1 MGDRVAIFDTTLR
14 DGEQAPGFSMTIQ
27 EKLEVAQ
34 MLSGLNVDVI
44 EAGFPISSPGDL
56 AAVRAIATEVHGPV
70 IAALSRAVRVDIDVA
85 WEAVGG
91 AERPRIHT
99 FIATSEVHMRSKLRK
114 TPDQVVEDVREAVR
128 YAKRY
133 TPDVEFSAEDAS
145 RSDPDFLVRVFTEAV
160 ASGATVIN
168 IPDTV
173 GYAVPEQY
181 AVLVRKIIAEV
192 PGIERVTVSVHCHD
206 DLGLATA
213 NSLAAVAAGARQ
225 VECTINGIG
234 ERAGNASL
242 EEVVVALRLRRDV
255 FGVDVDIQTA
265 GLYPAS
271 RLVSSVTG
279 APVPPNKAIVGANA
293 FAHEAGIHQHGVMVN
308 PLTYEIVQPEAVGVP
323 GTRLVLGK
331 HSGRHAFARTLEQH
345 GVHLSGE
352 ELERAFAA
360 FKALADRQKT
370 ITIDELLALARGV
383 PQPTAP
389 RGG

>member
-70 IAALSRAVRVDIDVA
+70 IAALSRAVRADIDAA
-85 WEAVGG
+85 WEAVAG

-160 ASGATVIN
+160 RAGATVIN

-181 AVLVRKIIAEV
+181 AALVRKIIAEV

-242 EEVVVALRLRRDV
+242 EEVVMALRLRRDV

-331 HSGRHAFARTLEQH
+331 HSGRHAFARTLEEH
-345 GVHLSGE
+345 GVHLSSE

-370 ITIDELLALARGV
+370 ITIDDLLALARGV